1 MNISRKHIAYGST
14 AALAVALLVGGGVY
28 TAKAASTPGTRV
40 SGLVQ
45 KIAQKFGLSQADVQA
60 VFDAD
65 KQEHMQQMQAQAEQ
79 RLTDLV
85 TTGKITQAQKDLIVA
100 KQKELEA
107 NRQANF
113 EAMKGKTPAERK
125 AAMDAQ
131 RTELEAW
138 AKTNGIDLQY
148 LMPGRGMGGRGGHH
162 GGMGF
167 GPRDQGSSDSLSGPG
182 TMGTPDAQT
191 RPSTSTTTPA
201 Q

>member
-1 MNISRKHIAYGST
+1 MNISKKHIAYGST
-14 AALAVALLVGGGVY
+14 AVLTVALLVGGGAY
-28 TAKAASTPGTRV
+28 TAKAASAPGTHV
-40 SGLVQ
+40 SDLVQ
-45 KIAQKFGLSQADVQA
+45 KIAQKFGVPQADVQA

-65 KQEHMQQMQAQAEQ
+65 RQEHMQRMQAQAEQ

-85 TTGKITQAQKDLIVA
+85 TAGKITHAQKDLIVA

-113 EAMKGKTPAERK
+113 EAMKGKTHAERK

-148 LMPGRGMGGRGGHH
+148 LMLGHGMGGRGHH
-162 GGMGF
+162 GGMWR
-167 GPRDQGSSDSLSGPG
+167 PSMMDVPG
-182 TMGTPDAQT
+182 VAPSV
-191 RPSTSTTTPA
+191 STSTPA

>member
-1 MNISRKHIAYGST
+1 MNISKKQITYGST

-28 TAKAASTPGTRV
+28 TAHAASTPGTQV
-40 SGLVQ
+40 SSLVQ
-45 KIAQKFGLSQADVQA
+45 KIAQKFGVPQADVQA

-65 KQEHMQQMQAQAEQ
+65 KQEHMQHMQAQAEQ

-85 TTGKITQAQKDLIVA
+85 SAGKITQAQRDLIVA

-113 EAMKGKTPAERK
+113 EAMKGKTQTERK
-125 AAMDAQ
+125 AAMDTQ
-131 RTELEAW
+131 RAELEAW

-148 LMPGRGMGGRGGHH
+148 LMMGHGMAGHGGHR
-162 GGMGF
+162 GGMG
-167 GPRDQGSSDSLSGPG
+167 RGSGMMGASD
-182 TMGTPDAQT
+182 TQT
-191 RPSTSTTTPA
+191 APSASTATPA